1 MSIINVRDFSL
12 TLLDFLTPAATLS
25 LSPILVELCYQEDL
39 FSNVCS
45 GYVMI
50 TDSQSYAELLS
61 LTGNEFLHV
70 QFNKGGNINYQVDRW
85 FRVYKIDK
93 RKLDENMYTE
103 SYCLQFCSEE
113 LFLSEQYKISKSYT
127 NATISSIIT
136 DICTSKTGNGMKSL
150 SIDPKKLNI
159 DTTSGL
165 YSFVIPNLK
174 PFDAINWLS
183 NYALPGPNIPGADM
197 LFYEN
202 KNGFNFN
209 SLQSLMSGP
218 NSRKF
223 GIYSYDPKNVYN
235 TKDIGAANDITNVI
249 AYEILNSYDS
259 LNAVNSGIFANQLI
273 SVDVLTRQRKATNFD
288 YGAYTAKGGN
298 LNPNIITNN
307 YTNRNGDT
315 LNQTSQAVLKLAFTN
330 YAENSN
336 PTIAALQKTSSNQI
350 VAPNINAETYI
361 PYRTAQLSLDNY
373 TRVKLEVPGDPGLTV
388 GTIMEFNLLSNNPAT
403 KSKNMYYSGNY
414 LISAVKH
421 LITENEY
428 KTVMEVIKESV
439 PTPYLPSP
447 EAAKAV
453 N

>member
-1 MSIINVRDFSL
+1 MAITNVRDFDL
-12 TLLDFLTPAATLS
+12 TRLDFLTPASTLS

-50 TDSQSYAELLS
+50 TDSQAYAELLS
-61 LTGNEFLHV
+61 LTGNEFLHLT
-70 QFNKGGNINYQVDRW
+70 FSKSGNTKYQVDRW

-127 NATISSIIT
+127 STTISSIIN
-136 DICTSKTGNGMKSL
+136 DICTSGSTNGMKSL
-150 SIDPKKLNI
+150 GIDPSKLNI
-159 DTTSGL
+159 DNTSGL
-165 YSFVIPNLK
+165 YNFVIPNLK

-183 NYALPGPNIPGADM
+183 NYALPGGNIPGADM
-197 LFYEN
+197 LFFEN
-202 KNGFNFN
+202 KNGFNFK
-209 SLQSLMSGP
+209 SLQSLMTGP

-235 TKDIGAANDITNVI
+235 SKDPNSGADFSNVI

-273 SVDVLTRQRKATNFD
+273 SVDVLARQRTVTNFD
-288 YGAYTAKGGN
+288 YGAYTSNGGN
-298 LNPNIITNN
+298 LNPNRITNN
-307 YTNRNGDT
+307 YTNRNGDA

-330 YAENSN
+330 YADNNNATVKST
-336 PTIAALQKTSSNQI
+336 PGS
-350 VAPNINAETYI
+350 VAPNIFAETYI
-361 PYRTAQLSLDNY
+361 PYRTAQLALDNY
-373 TRVKLEVPGDPGLTV
+373 TRVKIEVPGDPGLTV
-388 GTIMEFNLLSNNPAT
+388 GTVLEFNLLSNNPST
-403 KSKNMYYSGNY
+403 KTKNMYYSGNY

-421 LITENEY
+421 LISENEY
-428 KTVMEVIKESV
+428 KTIMEIVKESV
-439 PTPYLPSP
+439 STPYLPSP
-447 EAAKAV
+447 DAAKTV